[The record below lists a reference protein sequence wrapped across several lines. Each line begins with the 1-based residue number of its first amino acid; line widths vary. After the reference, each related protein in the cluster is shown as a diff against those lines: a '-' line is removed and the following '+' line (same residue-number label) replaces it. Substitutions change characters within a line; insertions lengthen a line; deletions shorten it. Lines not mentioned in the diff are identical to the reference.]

1 MVSLKINE
9 EFRDLIP
16 PLEESD
22 FKELEQ
28 SVLSEGIRDPI
39 LIWNN
44 IIIDGHHRYGLAKKH
59 GLEIKVKEIQ
69 FEDEDDAKIWILANQ
84 LSRRNVTPFVRA
96 ELELKREALYE
107 ARARLFNDLNY
118 KKGLNKISTDKRK
131 EMAKAAGVSHGYIH
145 TVNRI
150 KSSEFVDSKTIEKL
164 RQGKVTASKVLSEI
178 KREERRKEAEKRW
191 KLSEGY
197 VPDKSIQIVNAD
209 FYKWCSDN
217 LEDHS
222 VDLILTDP
230 PYPEEFLYLWEQL
243 GEVAARVL
251 KPGGKNTNGKGGY
264 LVAYSGQ
271 KYLDIVIELLKK
283 NLSYVWTMGLRHS
296 GAKQLVQSRT
306 IVCAWKPIL
315 IFRNGVPGNVYSLSG
330 HALVDFINDDH
341 RDKEFHE
348 WGQGKSAV
356 GYLMK
361 TLSQP
366 NDLVLDPFVG
376 GGTTLVVAKQLHRR
390 CIGIEINKNH
400 VNTIKANLMQNEQ
413 TKLFDLTNED

>member
-1 MVSLKINE
+1 MTSLKINE

-16 PLEESD
+16 PLEDLD
-22 FKELEQ
+22 FKELER
-28 SVLSEGIRDPI
+28 SVLSEGIREPI
-39 LIWNN
+39 LVWNN
-44 IIIDGHHRYGLAKKH
+44 TIIDGHHRYELAKKYD
-59 GLEIKVKEIQ
+59 LEIKVKEIQ
-69 FEDEDDAKIWILANQ
+69 FDDKDDAKIWILANQ

-96 ELELKREALYE
+96 ELELKRASLYE
-107 ARARLFNDLNY
+107 ARTKLFNDLDY
-118 KKGLNKISTDKRK
+118 KNELTKLSTDKRK
-131 EMAKAAGVSHGYIH
+131 EMAKSAGVSHGYIH

-150 KSSEFVDSKTIEKL
+150 KNSKFVDSKTIEKL
-164 RQGKVTASKVLSEI
+164 REGKVTASKVLSEI
-178 KREERRKEAEKRW
+178 KREERREKSKERW

-197 VPDKSIQIVNAD
+197 TPDKSIQIINAD

-230 PYPEEFLYLWEQL
+230 PYPKEFLYLWEQL

-251 KPGGKNTNGKGGY
+251 KKGGKGTNEEGGY

-271 KYLDIVIELLKK
+271 QYMVEVAKLLEK
-283 NLSYVWTMGLRHS
+283 NLSYVWTIGLRHS
-296 GAKQLVQSRT
+296 GPTQLVQSRT

-315 IFRNGVPGNVYSLSG
+315 IFRNGIPGNIHSWSG
-330 HALVDFINDDH
+330 HALVDFINNDY

-361 TLSQP
+361 TFSRP
-366 NDLVLDPFVG
+366 NDLVLDPFAG
-376 GGTTLVVAKQLHRR
+376 GGTTLVVARQLHRR
-390 CIGIEINKNH
+390 CIGIEIDEQYI
-400 VNTIKANLMQNEQ
+400 NTIKTNLMQDEQ
-413 TKLFDLTNED
+413 TNLFDLTNEN